1 MPTSSP
7 NGKAHIRRIVGA
19 LKHDRMLDI
28 GCGEGTYAKLF
39 PDADWTGIEVWEPYV
54 EAYGLRSLYPTLIVA
69 DARTHTFAPDEHFD
83 VAFAGD
89 VLEHMTEDEAA
100 ALLEKLKACA
110 GTVIASIPI
119 GHYPQGE
126 WGGNP
131 YERHVVDDWTDER
144 VKTALGEPSWS
155 AVDGEIGVY
164 VWSTVENL
172 CDNLYKRGQPL
183 KIAVYAISKNEEQFV
198 ERFCNS
204 AKEADYVVIAD
215 TGSTDG
221 TVDAARRHNAVVHS
235 ICISPWRFDT
245 ARNAAL
251 ALIPG
256 DADVCISLDLDE
268 VLEPGW
274 REEIERV
281 WKDDTTRLRYFF
293 DWGCGIKFKYEKIHH
308 RKGYLWHHPCHEYPV
323 PEGRTKE
330 VWADTDMLL
339 VSHHPDPTKSRGQY
353 LDLLELSVKE
363 DPACPRNAFYYARE
377 LSFHRRWSDASAACE
392 RYLKL
397 PAATWHNERCYAYRV
412 MGKCYEELGR
422 PWDAEA
428 AYHRACA
435 EAPNTRE
442 PWCAMA
448 LLTYRQGRWA
458 ESYAAA
464 MRALA
469 IRDRDMVYTCDPEVW
484 GAQPHDLASIA
495 AWHLGLREVA
505 AEQAQLA
512 VAHNPGDARLQKNLE
527 IISQPIETAA

>member
-1 MPTSSP
+1 M
-7 NGKAHIRRIVGA
+7 
-19 LKHDRMLDI
+19 
-28 GCGEGTYAKLF
+28 
-39 PDADWTGIEVWEPYV
+39 
-54 EAYGLRSLYPTLIVA
+54 
-69 DARTHTFAPDEHFD
+69 
-83 VAFAGD
+83 
-89 VLEHMTEDEAA
+89 
-100 ALLEKLKACA
+100 
-110 GTVIASIPI
+110 
-119 GHYPQGE
+119 
-126 WGGNP
+126 
-131 YERHVVDDWTDER
+131 
-144 VKTALGEPSWS
+144 
-155 AVDGEIGVY
+155 
-164 VWSTVENL
+164 
-172 CDNLYKRGQPL
+172 
-183 KIAVYAISKNEEQFV
+183 KIAVYAISKNEEHFV

-221 TVDAARRHNAVVHS
+221 TVDAARRCGAAVHN

-251 ALIPG
+251 ALVPS
-256 DADVCISLDLDE
+256 DADICIALDLDE
-268 VLEPGW
+268 ILEPGW
-274 REEIERV
+274 RKEIERV

-323 PEGRTKE
+323 PDGRTKE
-330 VWADTDMLL
+330 VWADTEAML

-377 LSFHRRWSDASAACE
+377 LSFHRLWDDAIAACE
-392 RYLKL
+392 RYLAM
-397 PAATWHNERCYAYRV
+397 PAATWGNERCYAYRV
-412 MGKCYEELGR
+412 MGQCYEELGR
-422 PWDAEA
+422 SWDAEA

-469 IRDRDMVYTCDPEVW
+469 IQDRALVYTCDPAVW
-484 GAQPHDLASIA
+484 GALPHDLASVA
-495 AWHLGLREVA
+495 AWNLGLRDVA
-505 AEQAQLA
+505 AEQARLA
-512 VAHNPGDARLQKNLE
+512 VEQSPDDIRLQNNLKS
-527 IISQPIETAA
+527 ILNDAKKAA